1 MQEKKDK
8 ILLFGYRKYGEKIAA
23 ELVKNGYF
31 IVVVESDESYAQ
43 KAIKNG
49 YKAFCVDIN
58 NDEEIVQIL
67 VSYDFDH
74 IFCAMDSDEENI
86 YLAITMKSLQNDMD
100 IISICESKDSEK
112 KLELAGVRGILNTM
126 DATAQSIFHI
136 LKSPV
141 MIEAVEN
148 ILYFDS
154 DIDFVELEIPKDS
167 FLDGKFISEIDLKKE
182 YNLILMGLIDREFAD
197 NFIFITKGVNHK
209 IDHKDI
215 LLLFGYKKDMEI
227 LRDELLKSV
236 TDKE

>member
-8 ILLFGYRKYGEKIAA
+8 VLLFGYRKYGEKIAN
-23 ELVKNGYF
+23 ELMKDGYF
-31 IVVVESDESYAQ
+31 VAVVESDDIYTQ

-49 YKAFCVDIN
+49 HKAFTVDIN

-67 VSYDFDH
+67 VSYDFNH
-74 IFCAMDSDEENI
+74 IFCAMDSDEVNI
-86 YLAITMKSLQNDMD
+86 YLAITMKSLQSSMD

-126 DATAQSIFHI
+126 DATAQSIYHL

-148 ILYFDS
+148 ILYFNS
-154 DIDFVELEIPKDS
+154 DIDFVELEVPKNS
-167 FLDGKFISEIDLKKE
+167 FLDGKFVNEIDFKKE
-182 YNLILMGLIDREFAD
+182 YNLILMGLIDKEFAD

-209 IDHKDI
+209 IDDGDI
-215 LLLFGYKKDMEI
+215 LLLFGFQEDIKKLKDKLLQSI
-227 LRDELLKSV
+227 L
-236 TDKE
+236 T